1 MNSMNPWST
10 PPGHAS
16 EGRGKLHC
24 PTLPQDKMVFGQ
36 DFLATGVGCLW
47 KAWFQHNECTNLH
60 GSVPKMSASSPLQG
74 KVCTTV
80 YSLACAVFLAQNNF
94 SEAIPSFN
102 HVCTWF
108 SQGATTSR
116 EVKHGNAVCLGRQA
130 SRPLGLS
137 YENLGWDLKLYFF
150 RKE

>member
-1 MNSMNPWST
+1 MEELWTHMNSMNPWST

-24 PTLPQDKMVFGQ
+24 PTLPQDKMVFDQ

-47 KAWFQHNECTNLH
+47 KAWFQHHECTNLH

-74 KVCTTV
+74 KVCTV
-80 YSLACAVFLAQNNF
+80 LF
-94 SEAIPSFN
+94 SMCRLKQYQVS
-102 HVCTWF
+102 
-108 SQGATTSR
+108 TTSAPGLAKER
-116 EVKHGNAVCLGRQA
+116 PPAERSSTVMLFAWAG
-130 SRPLGLS
+130 RPLGLS

-150 RKE
+150 RKK